1 MNKGIYKSILNSKA
15 KKFVLLIDP
24 DKHTESSLS
33 YLAKIINDSAT
44 DFIFIGGS
52 LVSGRLDSA
61 IDIIKNHTGIPVIL
75 FPGNL
80 LQLTDK
86 ADAVLLLTL
95 ISGRNP
101 DYLIGNH
108 VLAAPFLKKSHL
120 EIISTGYILV
130 SDENTSSVEYISNT
144 KPIPADKTDIV
155 IATAMAGEMLGNRMI
170 YLEAG
175 SGAKKR
181 ISHELIS
188 AVRRSISV
196 PLIVGGGISSSEDVR
211 DIYLAGAD
219 IVVVG
224 NAIEN
229 DPDMIREMG
238 EISNILNMI

>member
-1 MNKGIYKSILNSKA
+1 MNKDIYQSIVNSKV

-24 DKHTESSLS
+24 DKHNEASLS
-33 YLAKIINDSAT
+33 HLVKEINNSAT
-44 DFIFIGGS
+44 DFIFVGGS
-52 LVSGRLDSA
+52 LVSGRLDHA
-61 IDIIKNHTGIPVIL
+61 IDLIKKYTRIPVIL

-86 ADAVLLLTL
+86 VDAVLLLSL

-108 VLAAPFLKKSHL
+108 VLAAPFLKKSNL

-155 IATAMAGEMLGNRMI
+155 VATAIAGEMLGNRMI

-175 SGAKKR
+175 SGAKK
-181 ISHELIS
+181 SVPCELVS
-188 AVRRSISV
+188 AVRKNISV
-196 PLIVGGGISSSEDVR
+196 PLIVGGGIQTIDDVR

-219 IVVVG
+219 MIVVG
-224 NAIEN
+224 NAVEN
-229 DPDMIREMG
+229 NPGMVRKLG
-238 EISNILNMI
+238 EVSNLLNMI